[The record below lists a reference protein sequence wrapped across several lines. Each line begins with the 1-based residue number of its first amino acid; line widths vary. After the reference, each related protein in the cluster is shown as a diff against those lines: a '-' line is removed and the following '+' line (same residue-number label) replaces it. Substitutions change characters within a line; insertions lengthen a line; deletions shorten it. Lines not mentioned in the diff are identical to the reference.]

1 MSSSQNSADK
11 LFWAVASEI
20 RRTLRVGGTHAR
32 QVQEIEDLLKDL
44 REDAVNS
51 EAAEPSQ

>member
-1 MSSSQNSADK
+1 MASSQTTPDK

-20 RRTLRVGGTHAR
+20 RRTLRTGGAHTR
-32 QVQEIEDLLKDL
+32 QMQEIEDLLKDL

-51 EAAEPSQ
+51 EAGEASQ